1 MSEENNNLATEN
13 TNEYRAQR
21 LANLMAL
28 EELGYNPF
36 GAAFDRTGDVA
47 TIRALWTYPIEAAT
61 PEKPH
66 AEGPAEPIA
75 VKAA

>member
-21 LANLMAL
+21 LANLKAL

-47 TIRALWTYPIEAAT
+47 AIGSAGPSACGFSGVAASI
-61 PEKPH
+61 
-66 AEGPAEPIA
+66 G
-75 VKAA
+75 